1 MLHLLSCTYLETPLS
16 YFRTEYLQ
24 KKQKKRRAEI
34 LCPAPLPF
42 FCCVYAITE
51 LRSSQEGGDIFCSC
65 LWKMLYNQPKM
76 MLKNWTVCTTENGQS
91 PSDFASLVTSPER
104 GGSHA
109 GKARA
114 KRRPTQWGAGPS
126 LRGLRGFWHLPAAAP
141 TSYIHTI
148 PQKYSF
154 FCKKIY
160 PKKSLCAIISSNSLF
175 PAVYQLKEDHPC
187 PT

>member
-51 LRSSQEGGDIFCSC
+51 LQSSQEGGDIFCSY
-65 LWKMLYNQPKM
+65 LYKMLYNRPKIP
-76 MLKNWTVCTTENGQS
+76 LKNCAVCTTENGQS
-91 PSDFASLVTSPER
+91 PSDFALLVTSPER

-126 LRGLRGFWHLPAAAP
+126 LRGLRGFGTFPQPPQHP
-141 TSYIHTI
+141 TSIQFPKNIH
-148 PQKYSF
+148 F
-154 FCKKIY
+154 FV
-160 PKKSLCAIISSNSLF
+160 KKSTQKNHFVL
-175 PAVYQLKEDHPC
+175 
-187 PT
+187 

>member
-51 LRSSQEGGDIFCSC
+51 LRFSQDGGDIFCSC

-76 MLKNWTVCTTENGQS
+76 MLKNWTVCTTENGQG

-126 LRGLRGFWHLPAAAP
+126 LRGLRGFGTFPQPPQHP
-141 TSYIHTI
+141 TSIQFPKNIH
-148 PQKYSF
+148 F
-154 FCKKIY
+154 FV
-160 PKKSLCAIISSNSLF
+160 KKSTQKNHFVL
-175 PAVYQLKEDHPC
+175 
-187 PT
+187 